1 MKNQAARVQDILNK
15 IRETR
20 EHIDSATTLEIF
32 RESDLRSIREDVEEL
47 EAQTASIQVQMLRQR
62 GGKTSAEELKEIEKV
77 LQGDF
82 RLVAQGYC
90 SLERAMS
97 DN

>member
-1 MKNQAARVQDILNK
+1 M
-15 IRETR
+15 
-20 EHIDSATTLEIF
+20 
-32 RESDLRSIREDVEEL
+32 RESDLRDIRENVEEL
-47 EAQTASIQVQMLRQR
+47 EAQTALKQVQMLRQR

-90 SLERAMS
+90 SLE
-97 DN
+97 

>member
-1 MKNQAARVQDILNK
+1 MKDQAARAQDILNK

-20 EHIDSATTLEIF
+20 GHIDSATTEIL
-32 RESDLRSIREDVEEL
+32 RESDLRDIRENVEEL
-47 EAQTASIQVQMLRQR
+47 EAQTASIQVQMHRQR

-82 RLVAQGYC
+82 RLVAQRYR
-90 SLERAMS
+90 LL
-97 DN
+97 